1 MVHQTLPK
9 SGDPTARFP
18 VGRDGTALGSRI
30 FLVLNLLDPN
40 GSARPEYRVTV
51 DNKLFAEGVPVAS
64 LSCVPASVP

>member
-1 MVHQTLPK
+1 MVHQILPK